1 MRIAHGKT
9 VCLTY
14 TLTLT
19 DGTRIDSSDES
30 GTWTY
35 VHGFTRM
42 PPGLVKGLEGCGI
55 GEHVR
60 LALPPEEAFGSIDPD
75 AFRDFPVDD
84 LPEAARYV
92 GYSGEVAGPEGS
104 VIGFRIHAVHETTV
118 TLDLNHPL
126 AGEHVVFEVTILHVQ
141 D

>member
-9 VCLTY
+9 VCLAY

-19 DGTRIDSSDES
+19 DGTLIDSSSES
-30 GTWTY
+30 GEWTY
-35 VHGFTRM
+35 VHGYTRM
-42 PPGLVKGLEGCGI
+42 PPGLLKGLEGHAI

-60 LALPPEEAFGSIDPD
+60 LALPPEEAFGLVDPD
-75 AFRDFPVDD
+75 AFRDFPADN
-84 LPEAARYV
+84 LPASARYV
-92 GYSGEVAGPEGS
+92 GYSGEVAGPGGS
-104 VIGFRIHAVHETTV
+104 VISFRVHAVHETTV

-126 AGEHVVFEVTILHVQ
+126 AGEHVVFDVTILHIQ